1 MSEKEEPSNDN
12 ILEGN
17 INNNKNENNN
27 NIAQEVNDK
36 LQERPTL
43 VSNPRYTRI
52 NSGFSIDGYDTV
64 PQVNTISENKDEE
77 KNEGKDE
84 ENKENIVIKSKEHK
98 NSLNMQT
105 YNLKIIVIGDIAVGK
120 TSLIRRYI
128 DNTFSDDYK
137 ASISCENKNKKVDI
151 DGETVADM
159 QIWDTAGEEKF
170 MSITRQYYTN
180 SHGALVIYDLTNKD
194 SFIKMSKWIK
204 DLKDNAPENIT
215 IMIVGNKSDLTNKK
229 VNLENELKNYKE
241 KYEHFEVSAKTGT
254 NVSLAFEKLAFK
266 IIEKIRDENKKGSEK
281 VEVESVALKAN
292 MGNKKKKKCQC

>member
-170 MSITRQYYTN
+170 MFSSPCMSLLICSII
-180 SHGALVIYDLTNKD
+180 SKE
-194 SFIKMSKWIK
+194 MSSCDI
-204 DLKDNAPENIT
+204 P
-215 IMIVGNKSDLTNKK
+215 
-229 VNLENELKNYKE
+229 
-241 KYEHFEVSAKTGT
+241 
-254 NVSLAFEKLAFK
+254 
-266 IIEKIRDENKKGSEK
+266 
-281 VEVESVALKAN
+281 
-292 MGNKKKKKCQC
+292 